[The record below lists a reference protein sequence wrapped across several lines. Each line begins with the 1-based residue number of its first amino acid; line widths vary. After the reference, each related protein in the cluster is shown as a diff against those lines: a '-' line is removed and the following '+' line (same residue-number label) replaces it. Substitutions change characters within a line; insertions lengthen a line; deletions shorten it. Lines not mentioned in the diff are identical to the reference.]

1 VVVVVEEPA
10 VEVLIAERR
19 LEGVEVH
26 PDQYALQR
34 DATHPNGIVCGE
46 WSGIRVF
53 EKAFD
58 AKSAKEARGFATAV
72 VEEQGLLW
80 MVMTKRQRLR
90 GGCRLRQPSK
100 LFFYFYGSDW
110 SEISCSYFCTVI
122 CFWFV
127 GVAAI
132 STVSGA

>member
-1 VVVVVEEPA
+1 
-10 VEVLIAERR
+10 

-26 PDQYALQR
+26 PDQYALQG

-46 WSGIRVF
+46 WSGIRLF

-58 AKSAKEARGFATAV
+58 AKGAKEREGPPRRLQEAMLVWV
-72 VEEQGLLW
+72 V
-80 MVMTKRQRLR
+80 MPKRERLR